1 MAVDSNPITGI
12 LRRKRRARC
21 RHTQRKS
28 YEDKGGDA
36 SGVSTHKEHQGLLT
50 TSRTKRQADP
60 PSEPPVGINPANI
73 LVWMSSLQNHE
84 RIIFCFNSWK
94 P

>member
-1 MAVDSNPITGI
+1 MAVDSDPITGI
-12 LRRKRRARC
+12 LRRRRARC
-21 RHTQRKS
+21 RHTERKS
-28 YEDKGGDA
+28 CEDKGGDGSA
-36 SGVSTHKEHQGLLT
+36 VSTPKEHQGLLT
-50 TSRTKRQADP
+50 ASRTKRQADP